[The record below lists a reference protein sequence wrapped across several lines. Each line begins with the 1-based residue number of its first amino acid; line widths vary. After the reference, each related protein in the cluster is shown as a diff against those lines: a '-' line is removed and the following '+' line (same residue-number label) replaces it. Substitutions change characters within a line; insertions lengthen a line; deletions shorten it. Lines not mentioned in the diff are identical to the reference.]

1 VRKFPSILLL
11 VGCLLIL
18 IAVCGHGNAK
28 ASSGPGPAIQA
39 TIAPSIFIQSPR
51 EGQALQG
58 VETIEGKI
66 RGDGLLEGKVSF
78 SYAGQ
83 SGGDETTW
91 FFIADIEPEVEDSSQ
106 ASFKINWDT
115 SQITDG
121 NYDLRVVAR
130 YRGGGA
136 IFELVPNIRIRNLSA
151 VETPTP
157 GPAPVGETQAPTE
170 PAASPVPVRDAPTAL
185 PPNPVVLESES
196 LFRTWRGVGIGVAVL
211 FLLGGIYWFIQN
223 RSGS

>member
-1 VRKFPSILLL
+1 VRKFPLILLL
-11 VGCLLIL
+11 AVNLLIL
-18 IAVCGHGNAK
+18 IAVRDDGK
-28 ASSGPGPAIQA
+28 AQARSAAGPAFQA

-51 EGQALQG
+51 EGQPLQG
-58 VETIEGKI
+58 VEIIEGKI

-78 SYAGQ
+78 SYAEQ
-83 SGGDETTW
+83 SIGDQPTW

-106 ASFKINWDT
+106 TSFKINWDT

-136 IFELVPNIRIRNLSA
+136 IFELVPNVRIRNLSP

-157 GPAPVGETQAPTE
+157 GAAISGETQPPTE
-170 PAASPVPVRDAPTAL
+170 MASSPVPVRDTATPL
-185 PPNPVVLESES
+185 PPNPVVLESEN
-196 LFRTWRGVGIGVAVL
+196 LYRIWRGVGIAVAAL
-211 FLLGGIYWFIQN
+211 FLLGGVYWFIQN